1 MTVPEPTPVEYPPAV
16 ADLLREMPLAPLG
29 PGRPQHAFKTRLDA
43 LTDAVLG
50 PRITDQSM
58 AACCR
63 AALWL
68 AFDFL
73 DESHEI
79 SQGIHTVEGS
89 YWHALMHRREPD
101 HSNAAYW
108 LKRVGTHPVFAGLA
122 KDAAVLGYQG
132 QGTTWDPF
140 AFNDRCEE
148 HRGKEDETEELLRKV
163 QRVEWEL
170 LFRFCFRHAT
180 GGTEGK

>member
-1 MTVPEPTPVEYPPAV
+1 VPEATPNEYPPDV

-29 PGRPQHAFKTRLDA
+29 PGRPQHGFKNRLDA
-43 LTDAVLG
+43 LDDATLG
-50 PRITDQSM
+50 PRIADRDM

-73 DESHEI
+73 DESHRI
-79 SQGIHTVEGS
+79 SQDIHTADGS

-108 LKRVGTHPVFAGLA
+108 LRRVGTHPVFAELA
-122 KDAAVLGYQG
+122 KAAAGLGYQG
-132 QGTTWDPF
+132 RGTTWEPF
-140 AFNDRCEE
+140 VFNDDCEE
-148 HRGKEDETEELLRKV
+148 HRGKGDETEELLRKV
-163 QRVEWEL
+163 QHAEWEL
-170 LFRFCFRHAT
+170 LFRYCFRHAT
-180 GGTEGK
+180 GGTEGRK